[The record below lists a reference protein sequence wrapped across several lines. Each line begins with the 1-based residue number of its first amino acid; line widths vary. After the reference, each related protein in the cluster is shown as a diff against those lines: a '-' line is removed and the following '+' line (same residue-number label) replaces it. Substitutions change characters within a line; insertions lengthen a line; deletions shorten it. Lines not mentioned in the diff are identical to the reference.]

1 MTGTFVVLEGTA
13 GAGKSTLLDALAEGL
28 RDRGESVTTA
38 GEFAD
43 AEVFTAVA
51 EIAVEIER

>member
-13 GAGKSTLLDALAEGL
+13 GAGKSTLLDGLAEEL

-38 GEFAD
+38 GELAD
-43 AEVFTAVA
+43 AEVFT
-51 EIAVEIER
+51 